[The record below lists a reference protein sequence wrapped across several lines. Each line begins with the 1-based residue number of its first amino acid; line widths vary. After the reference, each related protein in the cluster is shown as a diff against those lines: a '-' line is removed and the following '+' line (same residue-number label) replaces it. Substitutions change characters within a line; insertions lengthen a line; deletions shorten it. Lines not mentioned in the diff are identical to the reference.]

1 VPGHAEP
8 GRTKLAGNAAQKA
21 NRTLPQIGKLLAE
34 AAAAAEREE
43 VAHQTSSAVTSLAAS
58 QAAPAQV
65 AGWIRGHWGIEAI
78 HHIRD
83 VTCAEDA
90 SQIRTGNGPQVTATL
105 RNLGIAILKPTGH
118 GSIAAACRYH
128 ARDATRTLTIL
139 GLSPG

>member
-1 VPGHAEP
+1 VPGHAEL
-8 GRTKLAGNAAQKA
+8 GWTKLAGNAAQKA

-43 VAHQTSSAVTSLAAS
+43 VAHQTSSAVTSL
-58 QAAPAQV
+58 AAPAQV